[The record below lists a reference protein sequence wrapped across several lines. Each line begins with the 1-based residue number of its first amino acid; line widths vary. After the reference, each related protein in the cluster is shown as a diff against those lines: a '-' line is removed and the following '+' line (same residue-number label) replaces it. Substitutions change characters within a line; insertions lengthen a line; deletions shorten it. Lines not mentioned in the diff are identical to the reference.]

1 MIDLFILCSGNIKR
15 VDSTPVVYF
24 VSKKYL
30 IPKVDDGTLTG
41 RQVID
46 FEDFVDCTLS
56 FLKSSWSD
64 F

>member
-15 VDSTPVVYF
+15 VDSTPVVYFIYF

-46 FEDFVDCTLS
+46 FEDCVDCT
-56 FLKSSWSD
+56 
-64 F
+64 